1 MTGETI
7 LSIWEKQRTC
17 LLCKVFQREW
27 FCISI
32 CNEEIST
39 AILLS
44 NRSKLFLSFI
54 IVYFLLELSLPL
66 PCLIRLS
73 NLDSRFTV
81 CDENVLHDDPSEVD
95 SPSHWSLSP
104 LSVEDI
110 LSDTVGLDRLNSS
123 HTVCLIITSIAL
135 QYTIW
140 LSNVSICNY
149 Q

>member
-1 MTGETI
+1 M
-7 LSIWEKQRTC
+7 
-17 LLCKVFQREW
+17 
-27 FCISI
+27 
-32 CNEEIST
+32 
-39 AILLS
+39 
-44 NRSKLFLSFI
+44 
-54 IVYFLLELSLPL
+54 ELSLPL

-73 NLDSRFTV
+73 NPDSRFTV

-110 LSDTVGLDRLNSS
+110 LSDAVGLDRLNSS

-140 LSNVSICNY
+140 LSNVYHFSFYYSFMKNETV
-149 Q
+149 

>member
-110 LSDTVGLDRLNSS
+110 LYDTVGLDRLNSS